1 MGISRLLLTLS
12 TRPFSALP
20 PVRPVLVPGQAAI
33 SLRDFPAVIQKAWL
47 LVSLPTLPFLV
58 LPYYHRRG
66 TAHRHG
72 DIPPLGFFFC
82 FAYPYKTPRPPP
94 PRGPGSK

>member
-58 LPYYHRRG
+58 LPYYHRRD
-66 TAHRHG
+66 TAHRNG
-72 DIPPLGFFFC
+72 YVPSIGFLLRL
-82 FAYPYKTPRPPP
+82 A
-94 PRGPGSK
+94 